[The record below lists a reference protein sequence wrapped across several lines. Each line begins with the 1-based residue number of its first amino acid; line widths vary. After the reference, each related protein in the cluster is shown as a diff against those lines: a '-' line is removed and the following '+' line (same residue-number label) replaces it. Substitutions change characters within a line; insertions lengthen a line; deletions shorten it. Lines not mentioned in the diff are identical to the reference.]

1 MERIE
6 NNQTIILPKQENY
19 TQFQYIFPLEIE
31 EKVKNLTS
39 SYVETFKKVMGG
51 INLEKYKVSSNNKGR
66 EGYDYRAMLEM
77 ILFAYSERIFS
88 VREMAKHC
96 ESDIRFMYIT
106 GDIQPSHNTIAR
118 FIRDELT
125 VSIQDIFKEINEY
138 IERKDNLDLE
148 TIYIDGTKIEANAN
162 KFSFV
167 WKKATV
173 NHQQKLMVKMSH
185 ALTQLNEYCNKNKI
199 DLRYEV
205 KEKYEVEEILEVYQ
219 DLEELVEK
227 TGLKFVYGIGH
238 RKSELQ
244 KHYEK
249 IKELATKAMEYA
261 EKIETCGNRNSYSKT
276 DKDATF
282 MHGKEDYY
290 MKTGIFKA
298 YYNLQIGVSNEY
310 IRYLD
315 VFQNASDS
323 PTFQPFLEGFYE
335 TYGYYPKYP
344 VADAG
349 YGSYDNYRYCL
360 ENNMEL
366 VQKYAMFAKEHDP
379 KFRKDPFNSYNYKTN
394 DNGEYLCPNGCIFQY
409 SSEKVDKRN
418 GYEKRTK
425 IYKVEQCAS
434 CPLRK
439 QCHSHNKKDD
449 SFKTMQ
455 VCDEWNIMKTKVKK
469 NLTSERGIELRRQRS
484 IQVEGAFGV
493 IKEDLGY
500 TRFHRRGLN
509 NVRTEMFLL
518 ATGYNLKKFHNRTVK
533 RGNRIVH

>member
-173 NHQQKLMVKMSH
+173 NHQQKLMK
-185 ALTQLNEYCNKNKI
+185 
-199 DLRYEV
+199 
-205 KEKYEVEEILEVYQ
+205 
-219 DLEELVEK
+219 
-227 TGLKFVYGIGH
+227 
-238 RKSELQ
+238 
-244 KHYEK
+244 
-249 IKELATKAMEYA
+249 
-261 EKIETCGNRNSYSKT
+261 
-276 DKDATF
+276 
-282 MHGKEDYY
+282 
-290 MKTGIFKA
+290 
-298 YYNLQIGVSNEY
+298 
-310 IRYLD
+310 
-315 VFQNASDS
+315 
-323 PTFQPFLEGFYE
+323 
-335 TYGYYPKYP
+335 
-344 VADAG
+344 
-349 YGSYDNYRYCL
+349 
-360 ENNMEL
+360 
-366 VQKYAMFAKEHDP
+366 
-379 KFRKDPFNSYNYKTN
+379 
-394 DNGEYLCPNGCIFQY
+394 
-409 SSEKVDKRN
+409 
-418 GYEKRTK
+418 
-425 IYKVEQCAS
+425 
-434 CPLRK
+434 
-439 QCHSHNKKDD
+439 
-449 SFKTMQ
+449 
-455 VCDEWNIMKTKVKK
+455 
-469 NLTSERGIELRRQRS
+469 
-484 IQVEGAFGV
+484 
-493 IKEDLGY
+493 
-500 TRFHRRGLN
+500 
-509 NVRTEMFLL
+509 
-518 ATGYNLKKFHNRTVK
+518 
-533 RGNRIVH
+533 